1 MDVKR
6 TPKSKLKRRLRTGAL
21 AVMGLAAI
29 GGVTYGLTKIKPAS
43 PTLDRSMM
51 VIDTVKRGQMILQV
65 HANGTLVAQDVRVIP
80 APAEGRVEKVLNEP
94 GIEVNANTVIVEL
107 SNPQMEQQAIDA
119 DLQVKVAEANQA
131 NLRVRLESDKVT
143 QETAIASANADLSQ
157 AQLQLDTEELLA
169 KQGLTTELTLKLR
182 RVNTADL
189 ANRVRSEQK
198 RLMIGGQSAQAQ
210 LNAQQTTIDQLRA
223 LAKLRHEQLDALK
236 IRAGI
241 VGVLQ
246 QVTVQVGQQVTTGL
260 NLARVAN
267 PRSLKAELRIAETQ
281 IKDVALGQPVE
292 VDTRN
297 GVIAG
302 HVSRIDPAAQNGTFT
317 VDAALTGP
325 LPSSARVD
333 LSVDGTIETAR
344 LDNVLYVGRPVFD
357 QRQSSVS
364 MFRVT
369 ADGQE
374 ATRTPVVLGRASV
387 RTIEI
392 VNGLKEGDQVILSDT
407 STADNYNQVRLR

>member
-6 TPKSKLKRRLRTGAL
+6 TPKSKLKRRLRTVGL

-29 GGVTYGLTKIKPAS
+29 GGVTYGLSRMKPAS

-65 HANGTLVAQDVRVIP
+65 HANGTLVAQDVRLIP

-119 DLQVKVAEANQA
+119 DLQVKVAEANQS
-131 NLRVRLESDKVT
+131 NLRVRLENEKVT

-157 AQLQLDTEELLA
+157 AQLQLDTEESLA
-169 KQGLTTELTLKLR
+169 KQGLTPELTLKLR

-210 LNAQQTTIDQLRA
+210 LNAQQTTVDQLRA

-236 IRAGI
+236 IRAGT

-260 NLARVAN
+260 NLARVAD

-281 IKDVALGQPVE
+281 IKDVALGQRVE

-302 HVSRIDPAAQNGTFT
+302 RVSRIDPAAQNGTFT

-407 STADNYNQVRLR
+407 SAADNYNRVRLR

>member
-6 TPKSKLKRRLRTGAL
+6 TPKSKLKRRLRTIAL

-29 GGVTYGLTKIKPAS
+29 GGVTYGLSRIKPAS

-65 HANGTLVAQDVRVIP
+65 HANGTLVAQDVRLIP

-157 AQLQLDTEELLA
+157 SQLQLDTEELLA
-169 KQGLTTELTLKLR
+169 KQGLTPELTLKLR

-189 ANRVRSEQK
+189 ANRVKSEQK
-198 RLMIGGQSAQAQ
+198 RLTIGGQSAQAQ
-210 LNAQQTTIDQLRA
+210 LNAQQTTVDQLRA

-236 IRAGI
+236 IRAGT

-246 QVTVQVGQQVTTGL
+246 QVTVQVGQQVTMGL
-260 NLARVAN
+260 NLARVAD

-387 RTIEI
+387 RTIEV

-407 STADNYNQVRLR
+407 TAAENYNRVRLR

>member
-6 TPKSKLKRRLRTGAL
+6 TSKSKLKRRLRTVAL

-29 GGVTYGLTKIKPAS
+29 GGVTYGLSKIKPAS

-65 HANGTLVAQDVRVIP
+65 HANGTLVAQDVRLIP

-157 AQLQLDTEELLA
+157 SQLQLDTEELLA
-169 KQGLTTELTLKLR
+169 KQGLTPELTLKLR

-189 ANRVRSEQK
+189 ANRARSEQK

-236 IRAGI
+236 IRAGT

-246 QVTVQVGQQVTTGL
+246 QVTVQVGQQVTAGL
-260 NLARVAN
+260 NLARVAD

-281 IKDVALGQPVE
+281 IKDVALGQHVE

-374 ATRTPVVLGRASV
+374 ATRTPVVFGRASV

-407 STADNYNQVRLR
+407 SAADNYNRVRLR